1 MRLPARALAGNLIW
15 TRYGTVWAVFSVE
28 PAAYAWLSRHDKLDL
43 HRRTR
48 TALMTALMPAGG
60 DALLVS
66 VCAPLAPAELTA
78 RMSAGAVPLGAW
90 RTLCRLAGQAA
101 AELAPTERSLFL
113 AAELPTGPLGSAA
126 RTLASSMAASLAGAF
141 GIPPGPVGAAEQ
153 ARRTE
158 QADYLL
164 HRLEPVLAVRPAT
177 AGEMAWLYRSALLR
191 GLGQSLPQ
199 SGAPAVSGPSLVTL
213 ADAVLQEGGDP
224 ADAGR
229 PRHRRYL
236 RIETEAGVSYQ
247 ALLAL
252 SGMPHRFGFPGGG
265 GEWLVA
271 AEQCPFPVD
280 WGVRIRPVANRDAQ
294 ASARRQARQLRGQVG
309 EYAGDPAG
317 VPPGLAEAIDDLGHL
332 RAELAANPAD
342 AELQVTTVFALAA
355 PTLAQLEERSATLQA
370 RYAAGE
376 YQLHRPIGGQ
386 LGLFAALLP
395 GSVTRAPATDYV
407 HHLLA
412 GDLAAGM
419 PFGAADVGDPQGMLL
434 GYCLDAGTFRPV
446 LFDPA
451 YGPAT
456 NRSGSLGAFGALGS
470 GKSYFAK
477 LAVHAT
483 LARGGQVVVLDRT
496 PSAEYARL
504 APVLPGRAQV
514 VSLAGAEPSGGGES
528 HEEESHEKES
538 HEKESHENRGVCLD
552 PLTVFSGDNRVSV
565 TVGFLTLVT
574 GAAPG
579 GLQGLALAEAV
590 EKVATGRDGTLEGV
604 VEELH
609 RAGSADPHAEQAWR
623 ILRHARRNPLAR
635 FAFGPGAPVSLDAD
649 YLVFHVPGLS
659 LPDRE
664 VALREHLAQHLL
676 PDQVLSQALLYLVA
690 AVARGVAFADPCRF
704 GAALFDEA
712 WCLTSSLQGRAL
724 LLDGIRDGRKHNA
737 AIWLLSQHPDDL
749 GDDQLAHLLGPRF
762 VFRQSAQAAPAALHF
777 AGVEPSEEAIGF
789 LATAPEGGCLFR
801 DVRNRVGRLQ
811 VLPSLIPEL
820 HAAFETNPLSA
831 GVRA

>member
-1 MRLPARALAGNLIW
+1 MHLPARALAGNLVW
-15 TRYGTVWAVFSVE
+15 TRYGGVWAVFAVE
-28 PAAYAWLSRHDKLDL
+28 PAVYAWLSRHDQLDL

-48 TALMTALMPAGG
+48 AA
-60 DALLVS
+60 LVS
-66 VCAPLAPAELTA
+66 TGGETLLLSLCAPLAPAELTA
-78 RMSAGAVPLGAW
+78 RMSAGAVPLDAW
-90 RTLCRLAGQAA
+90 RTLCRLAGEAA
-101 AELAPTERSLFL
+101 CDLDPTERHLFL
-113 AAELPTGPLGSAA
+113 AAELPAGPVAWTARSVAGSTIAGF
-126 RTLASSMAASLAGAF
+126 AGAF
-141 GIPPGPVGAAEQ
+141 GLPPGPVRAGER
-153 ARRTE
+153 ARRGE
-158 QADYLL
+158 QADHLRR
-164 HRLEPVLAVRPAT
+164 RLELLLPVRPAT
-177 AGEMAWLYRSALLR
+177 AGEVAWIYRSALLR
-191 GLGQSLPQ
+191 GLGQPAPQ
-199 SGAPAVSGPSLVTL
+199 PDVPAVGGPALVAL
-213 ADAVLQEGGDP
+213 ADALLQEGGDP
-224 ADAGR
+224 ADVDR

-236 RIETEAGVSYQ
+236 RVETEAGVAYQ

-252 SGMPHRFGFPGGG
+252 SGMPHRFTFPGGG

-280 WGVRIRPVANRDAQ
+280 WGVRIRPVPNQAAQ
-294 ASARRQARQLRGQVG
+294 ATARRQARQLRSQVG

-317 VPPGLAEAIDDLGHL
+317 APPGLADAIDDLGHL

-342 AELQVTTVFALAA
+342 AELRVTTAFAVSA
-355 PTLAQLEERSATLQA
+355 PTLARLEERAAALQA

-376 YQLHRPIGGQ
+376 YQLHRPTGGQ
-386 LGLFAALLP
+386 LGLLTALLP
-395 GSVTRAPATDYV
+395 GSPLRTPATDYV

-419 PFGAADVGDPQGMLL
+419 PFGAADLGDPQGMLL
-434 GYCLDAGTFRPV
+434 GYCPDAGTFRPV

-451 YGPAT
+451 YGPSV

-514 VSLAGAEPSGGGES
+514 VSLARAG
-528 HEEESHEKES
+528 
-538 HEKESHENRGVCLD
+538 GVCLD
-552 PLTVFSGDNRVSV
+552 PLTAFAGEDRVSV
-565 TVGFLTLVT
+565 TLAFLTLVT

-590 EKVATGRDGTLEGV
+590 EKVAARRDGNLDGV
-604 VEELH
+604 LEELE
-609 RAGSADPHAEQAWR
+609 RAAPADPHAEQAWR

-635 FAFGPGAPVSLDAD
+635 FAFGPGDPVALDAD
-649 YLVFHVPGLS
+649 YLVFHAPGLS

-690 AVARGVAFADPCRF
+690 AVARAVAFADPRRF

-762 VFRQSAQAAPAALHF
+762 AFRQSAQAAPAALHF
-777 AGVEPSEEAIGF
+777 VGVEPSDEAVGF
-789 LATAPEGGCLFR
+789 LTAAPEGACFFR
-801 DVRNRVGRLQ
+801 DVRDRVGRLQ
-811 VLPSLIPEL
+811 VLASMIPEL
-820 HAAFETNPLSA
+820 HAAFDTNPVAQVPAA
-831 GVRA
+831 GPGAA

>member
-1 MRLPARALAGNLIW
+1 MRLPARTLAGNLVW
-15 TRYGTVWAVFSVE
+15 TRHATVWAVFVVE

-60 DALLVS
+60 DGLLLS

-101 AELAPTERSLFL
+101 ADLAPTERSLFL
-113 AAELPTGPLGSAA
+113 AAELPAGPLRSTARLLSGSM
-126 RTLASSMAASLAGAF
+126 ASSLADAF
-141 GIPPGPVGAAEQ
+141 GLPPGPVGAPER
-153 ARRTE
+153 ARRVE
-158 QADYLL
+158 QADHLL
-164 HRLEPVLAVRPAT
+164 HRLEPALAIRPAT
-177 AGEMAWLYRSALLR
+177 AGEVAWLYRSALLR
-191 GLGQSLPQ
+191 GLSQALPQ
-199 SGAPAVSGPSLVTL
+199 ADMPAVSGPTLVAL
-213 ADAVLQEGGDP
+213 ADAVVQEGGDR
-224 ADAGR
+224 ADADR

-252 SGMPHRFGFPGGG
+252 SGMPHRFRFPGGG

-280 WGVRIRPVANRDAQ
+280 WGVRIRPVANQDAQ
-294 ASARRQARQLRGQVG
+294 ASARRQARQLRSQVG

-317 VPPGLAEAIDDLGHL
+317 APPGLAEAIDDLGHL
-332 RAELAANPAD
+332 RAELAANPTG
-342 AELQVTTVFALAA
+342 AELRVTTVFALAA
-355 PTLAQLEERSATLQA
+355 PTLAQLEDRAASLQA

-386 LGLFAALLP
+386 LGLFATLLP
-395 GSVTRAPATDYV
+395 GSVAHAPATDYV

-419 PFGAADVGDPQGMLL
+419 PFGAADLGDPQGMLL
-434 GYCLDAGTFRPV
+434 GYCPDAGTFRPV

-451 YGPAT
+451 YGPAI

-496 PSAEYARL
+496 PAAEYARL

-514 VSLAGAEPSGGGES
+514 VSLAGAMPSGGEGSSGGE
-528 HEEESHEKES
+528 
-538 HEKESHENRGVCLD
+538 GICLD
-552 PLTVFSGDNRVSV
+552 PLTVFSSDDRISV
-565 TVGFLTLVT
+565 AVGFLTLVT

-590 EKVATGRDGTLEGV
+590 EKVAAGRDGTLDGV
-604 VEELH
+604 VGELQ
-609 RAGSADPHAEQAWR
+609 RAAAADQHAEQAWR
-623 ILRHARRNPLAR
+623 VLRHARRNPLAR
-635 FAFGPGAPVSLDAD
+635 FAFGPGTPLALDAD
-649 YLVFHVPGLS
+649 YLVFHAPGLS

-664 VALREHLAQHLL
+664 VALREHLAQQLL

-690 AVARGVAFADPCRF
+690 AVARAVAFADPRRF

-762 VFRQSAQAAPAALHF
+762 VFRQSAQAAPAALRF

-789 LATAPEGGCLFR
+789 LTAAPEGGCLFR
-801 DVRNRVGRLQ
+801 DVRDRVGRLQ

-820 HAAFETNPLSA
+820 HAAFETNPLPE